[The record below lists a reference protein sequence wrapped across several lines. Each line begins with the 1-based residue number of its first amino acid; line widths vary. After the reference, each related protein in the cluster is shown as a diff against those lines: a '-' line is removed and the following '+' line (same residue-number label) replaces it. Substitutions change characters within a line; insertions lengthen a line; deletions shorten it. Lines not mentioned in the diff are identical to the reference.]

1 MPGSLGQ
8 GCHINEVRGL
18 CCCGCLHHILETV
31 QGTAP
36 IEWGSLQHSGQ
47 EPCSGEGQ
55 EQCREPVTQTKH
67 SCCGTGCVGAR
78 SQSKPAPNKLHARQ
92 PPLRL
97 RKSSYAQTSWQ
108 NLSQEGQRRGST
120 HRTAGDGSHSPPPW
134 NRLLPASRV
143 PDVPDSDLTLGGTA
157 EWFSTAEGERKDV
170 WSLRQPGTTP
180 RQPQPSSH
188 PFSWG
193 WVENPTGHMWET
205 RLECWVMPGTR
216 EVAMGEIRSS

>member
-1 MPGSLGQ
+1 MPGSPGQ

-36 IEWGSLQHSGQ
+36 IEWGSLRHSGQ

-55 EQCREPVTQTKH
+55 EQCREPVTQTKRG
-67 SCCGTGCVGAR
+67 CCGTGCVGAC

-97 RKSSYAQTSWQ
+97 RKSSYTQTSRQ
-108 NLSQEGQRRGST
+108 NLSQEGQRRGSR
-120 HRTAGDGSHSPPPW
+120 HRTGVGSHSPPAW
-134 NRLLPASRV
+134 NRPLPASRV

-157 EWFSTAEGERKDV
+157 EWFSTAKGERKDV
-170 WSLRQPGTTP
+170 RSLQQPGTAPGSPSPAPTP
-180 RQPQPSSH
+180 SPEAGCRTPLGTCRRQ
-188 PFSWG
+188 G
-193 WVENPTGHMWET
+193 WSVG
-205 RLECWVMPGTR
+205 
-216 EVAMGEIRSS
+216 

>member
-1 MPGSLGQ
+1 M
-8 GCHINEVRGL
+8 RGL

-120 HRTAGDGSHSPPPW
+120 HRTAGDGSHPPPPW

-157 EWFSTAEGERKDV
+157 VVQHGRRGKKGCPVTAPARHDPPSAPAQLPPLLLGLGGEPHWAHVGDKAGVLGDARDK
-170 WSLRQPGTTP
+170 RG
-180 RQPQPSSH
+180 
-188 PFSWG
+188 G
-193 WVENPTGHMWET
+193 NG
-205 RLECWVMPGTR
+205 
-216 EVAMGEIRSS
+216 